1 MKWADFEA
9 EKEKLKQDFT
19 GVQEQIKN
27 VPKPQK
33 SSQKQ
38 VDVVTGKQEKI
49 KESKGKLE
57 DEISDCFNTPEELEH
72 VSVPW
77 DMPDTPQITKKV
89 LRAHNKN
96 MSNNVDS
103 YDFFE
108 EEWLRRT
115 DVMKDQWLTFDD

>member
-1 MKWADFEA
+1 MKWADFKA
-9 EKEKLKQDFT
+9 EKKQLKKDLT
-19 GVQEQIKN
+19 GVQKEIEKVSQ
-27 VPKPQK
+27 PQK

-38 VDVVTGKQEKI
+38 VDVVTEKQNEI

-57 DEISDCFNTPEELEH
+57 DEISDRFNTPEELEH

-77 DMPDTPQITKKV
+77 DMPDTPQITQKV

-103 YDFFE
+103 YDSFE
-108 EEWLRRT
+108 EEWLRRK